1 MQHKKTSL
9 TLKKAKNQR
18 SMSHLEIPKSTAG
31 GKRNAAKNMTVSA
44 IGGLNRKRSNLS
56 INSAKAANVDI
67 FEKAGNENVDR
78 DLQIARESGYKL
90 QID

>member
-1 MQHKKTSL
+1 
-9 TLKKAKNQR
+9 
-18 SMSHLEIPKSTAG
+18 MSHLEIPKSTAG

-56 INSAKAANVDI
+56 INSAKPINGDI

-78 DLQIARESGYKL
+78 DL
-90 QID
+90 